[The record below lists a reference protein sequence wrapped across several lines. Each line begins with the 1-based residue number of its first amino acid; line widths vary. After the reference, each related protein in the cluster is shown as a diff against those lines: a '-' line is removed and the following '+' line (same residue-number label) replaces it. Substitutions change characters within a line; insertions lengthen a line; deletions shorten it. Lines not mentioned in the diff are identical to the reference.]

1 MSFIPVMAKLQSSE
15 SHDSSEIILIFSF
28 AAQDTFIIIDVEHNW
43 TVALLKHFVE
53 TVTDCQFWLI

>member
-1 MSFIPVMAKLQSSE
+1 MAKLQSSE
-15 SHDSSEIILIFSF
+15 SHDSSAIILIFSF
-28 AAQDTFIIIDVEHNW
+28 AAQETFIIIDVEHNW